1 MTESTPARSDEKPV
15 PSCPRP
21 AIVRPVQPQLP
32 FPQPHPLHAGD
43 ELQALRTAGPI
54 HRVRTP
60 VGDEAWLV
68 TGYAVVRELMDDDR
82 LGRSHRSP
90 ETAPRS
96 RASALFGGPI
106 GDFDAEPAGHK
117 RMRSLLQP
125 HFSPGRLRALEPK
138 VQALTEDLL
147 DQLAG
152 GGPPADLHAKL
163 AGPLPALVICEL
175 LGVPYDDRDTF
186 RVWVDSAAFD
196 TDPVESGQGMI
207 ALVDYGVSL
216 VAEKRRHPGD
226 DVISHLCE
234 VDDLADVEIA
244 VLAVSLLFAGYETTV
259 VQIWM
264 HTVQLLSDRSR
275 WQALLAD
282 PALIPQA
289 TEELIRASLV
299 GGTGIPRYARDVIDV
314 AGVTI
319 AEGDLVLLDPGS
331 ANQDSAF
338 FKDPDII
345 DFRRTGPKP
354 LSFGY
359 GGRYCLGAPLA
370 RMELN
375 SVFSQMI
382 PRFPDM
388 RLAVDVTDLSI
399 NTDALGSGLVALPVT
414 WGDG

>member
-1 MTESTPARSDEKPV
+1 
-15 PSCPRP
+15 
-21 AIVRPVQPQLP
+21 
-32 FPQPHPLHAGD
+32 
-43 ELQALRTAGPI
+43 LQALRTAGPI

-60 VGDEAWLV
+60 VGDDAWLV
-68 TGYAVVRELMDDDR
+68 TGYAQVRELMDDDR

-96 RASALFGGPI
+96 RASVLFGGPI
-106 GDFDAEPAGHK
+106 GDFDAEPAGHT
-117 RMRSLLQP
+117 RMRALLQP
-125 HFSPGRLRALEPK
+125 HFSPRRLRALEPK
-138 VQALTEDLL
+138 VEALTRGLL
-147 DQLAG
+147 DQLADD
-152 GGPPADLHAKL
+152 GPPADLHARL

-186 RVWVDSAAFD
+186 RVWVDSAAFN

-226 DVISHLCE
+226 DVISHLCD

-244 VLAVSLLFAGYETTV
+244 VLAVALLFAGYETTV
-259 VQIWM
+259 IQIWLQ
-264 HTVQLLSDRSR
+264 TVQLLSGSR
-275 WQALLAD
+275 KWQTLLDD
-282 PALIPQA
+282 PSLIPKA
-289 TEELIRASLV
+289 TEELIRASMI
-299 GGTGIPRYARDVIDV
+299 GGVGIPRYARDTINIADI
-314 AGVTI
+314 TI

-331 ANQDSAF
+331 ANNDPAF
-338 FKDPDII
+338 FKDPDVV
-345 DFRRTGPKP
+345 DFNRTGPQP

-388 RLAVDVTDLSI
+388 QLAVDVTDLSI
-399 NTDALGSGLVALPVT
+399 NTEALGSGLVALPVT
-414 WGDG
+414 WGGR

>member
-1 MTESTPARSDEKPV
+1 M
-15 PSCPRP
+15 
-21 AIVRPVQPQLP
+21 
-32 FPQPHPLHAGD
+32 
-43 ELQALRTAGPI
+43 QALRTAGPI

-68 TGYAVVRELMDDDR
+68 TGYAQVRELMDDDR

-106 GDFDAEPAGHK
+106 GDFDAEPAGHT
-117 RMRSLLQP
+117 RMRALLQP
-125 HFSPGRLRALEPK
+125 HFSPRRLRALEPK
-138 VQALTEDLL
+138 VEALTRGLL
-147 DQLAG
+147 DQLADD
-152 GGPPADLHAKL
+152 GPPADLHARL

-186 RVWVDSAAFD
+186 RVWVDSAAFNA
-196 TDPVESGQGMI
+196 DPVESGQGMI

-216 VAEKRRHPGD
+216 VADKRRHPGD
-226 DVISHLCE
+226 DVISHLCD

-244 VLAVSLLFAGYETTV
+244 VLAVTLLFAGYETTV
-259 VQIWM
+259 IQIWLQ
-264 HTVQLLSDRSR
+264 TVQLLSGSHK
-275 WQALLAD
+275 WQALLDD
-282 PALIPQA
+282 PSLIPKA
-289 TEELIRASLV
+289 TEELIRASMI
-299 GGTGIPRYARDVIDV
+299 GGVGIPRYARDTINIADI
-314 AGVTI
+314 TI

-331 ANQDSAF
+331 ANNDPAF
-338 FKDPDII
+338 FKDPDVV
-345 DFRRTGPKP
+345 DFNRTGPQP

-388 RLAVDVTDLSI
+388 QLAVDAASLSI
-399 NTDALGSGLVALPVT
+399 NTEALGSGLVALPVT
-414 WGDG
+414 WGGR

>member
-1 MTESTPARSDEKPV
+1 M
-15 PSCPRP
+15 
-21 AIVRPVQPQLP
+21 
-32 FPQPHPLHAGD
+32 
-43 ELQALRTAGPI
+43 QALRTAGPI

-60 VGDEAWLV
+60 VGDDAWLV
-68 TGYAVVRELMDDDR
+68 TGYAQVRELMDDDR
-82 LGRSHRSP
+82 LGRSHRTP

-96 RASALFGGPI
+96 RASVLFGGPI
-106 GDFDAEPAGHK
+106 GDFDAEPAGHT
-117 RMRSLLQP
+117 RMRALLQP
-125 HFSPGRLRALEPK
+125 HFSPRRLRALEPK
-138 VQALTEDLL
+138 VEALTRGLL
-147 DQLAG
+147 DQLADD
-152 GGPPADLHAKL
+152 GPPADLHARL

-186 RVWVDSAAFD
+186 RVWVDSAAFN

-226 DVISHLCE
+226 DVISHLCD

-244 VLAVSLLFAGYETTV
+244 VLAVALLFAGYETTV
-259 VQIWM
+259 IQIWLQ
-264 HTVQLLSDRSR
+264 TVQLLSGSR
-275 WQALLAD
+275 KWQTLLDD
-282 PALIPQA
+282 PSLIPKA
-289 TEELIRASLV
+289 TEELIRASMI
-299 GGTGIPRYARDVIDV
+299 GGVGIPRYARDTINIADI
-314 AGVTI
+314 TI

-331 ANQDSAF
+331 ANNDPAF
-338 FKDPDII
+338 FKDPDVV
-345 DFRRTGPKP
+345 DFNRTGPQP

-388 RLAVDVTDLSI
+388 QLAVDVTDLSI
-399 NTDALGSGLVALPVT
+399 NTEALGSGLVALPVT
-414 WGDG
+414 WGGR

>member
-1 MTESTPARSDEKPV
+1 MT
-15 PSCPRP
+15 
-21 AIVRPVQPQLP
+21 PQLP
-32 FPQPHPLHAGD
+32 FPQPHPLRAGD
-43 ELQALRTAGPI
+43 ELLALRTDGPI

-68 TGYAVVRELMDDDR
+68 TGYAEVRELMDDDR

-90 ETAPRS
+90 QTAPRS

-106 GDFDAEPAGHK
+106 GDFDAEPAGHS
-117 RMRSLLQP
+117 RMRTLLQP
-125 HFSPGRLRALEPK
+125 HFSPRRMRALEPK
-138 VQALTEDLL
+138 VEALTKSLL
-147 DQLAG
+147 DQLADD
-152 GGPPADLHAKL
+152 GPPADLHAKL

-196 TDPVESGQGMI
+196 TDPVQSGQGMV

-216 VAEKRRHPGD
+216 VAQKRRQPGD

-259 VQIWM
+259 MQIWM
-264 HTVQLLSDRSR
+264 HAVQLMSERSR
-275 WQALLAD
+275 WQALLND
-282 PALIPQA
+282 PSLIPKA
-289 TEELIRASLV
+289 TEELIRASMI
-299 GGTGIPRYARDVIDV
+299 GGVGIPRYARDAIDI

-319 AEGDLVLLDPGS
+319 ADGDLVLLDPGS
-331 ANQDSAF
+331 ANNDPAF
-338 FKDPDII
+338 FTEPNVV
-345 DFRRTGPKP
+345 DFNRTGPKP

-382 PRFPDM
+382 PRFSDM
-388 RLAVDVTDLSI
+388 RLTADAATLSI
-399 NTDALGSGLVALPVT
+399 NTDALGSGLVALPVS

>member
-1 MTESTPARSDEKPV
+1 VTT
-15 PSCPRP
+15 
-21 AIVRPVQPQLP
+21 QLP
-32 FPQPHPLHAGD
+32 FPQPHPLRAGE

-60 VGDEAWLV
+60 VGDDAWLV
-68 TGYAVVRELMDDDR
+68 TGYAQVRELMDDDR

-96 RASALFGGPI
+96 RASVLFGGPI
-106 GDFDAEPAGHK
+106 GDFDAEPAGHT
-117 RMRSLLQP
+117 RMRALLQP
-125 HFSPGRLRALEPK
+125 HFSPRRLRALEPK
-138 VQALTEDLL
+138 VEALTGGLL
-147 DQLAG
+147 DQLADD
-152 GGPPADLHAKL
+152 GPPADLHARL

-186 RVWVDSAAFD
+186 RVWVDSAAFN

-226 DVISHLCE
+226 DVISHLCD

-244 VLAVSLLFAGYETTV
+244 VLAVALLFAGYETTV
-259 VQIWM
+259 IQIWLQ
-264 HTVQLLSDRSR
+264 TVQLLSGSR
-275 WQALLAD
+275 KWQTLLDD
-282 PALIPQA
+282 PSLIPKA
-289 TEELIRASLV
+289 TEELIRASMI
-299 GGTGIPRYARDVIDV
+299 GGVGIPRYARDTINIADI
-314 AGVTI
+314 TI

-331 ANQDSAF
+331 ANNDPAF
-338 FKDPDII
+338 FKDPDVV
-345 DFRRTGPKP
+345 DFNRTGPQP

-388 RLAVDVTDLSI
+388 QLAVDVTDLSI
-399 NTDALGSGLVALPVT
+399 NTEALGSGLVALPVT
-414 WGDG
+414 WGGR

>member
-1 MTESTPARSDEKPV
+1 
-15 PSCPRP
+15 
-21 AIVRPVQPQLP
+21 
-32 FPQPHPLHAGD
+32 
-43 ELQALRTAGPI
+43 LQALRTAGPI

-68 TGYAVVRELMDDDR
+68 TGYAQVRELMDDDR

-106 GDFDAEPAGHK
+106 GDFDAEPAGHT
-117 RMRSLLQP
+117 RMRALLQP
-125 HFSPGRLRALEPK
+125 HFSPRRLRALEPK
-138 VQALTEDLL
+138 VEALTRGLL
-147 DQLAG
+147 DQLADD
-152 GGPPADLHAKL
+152 GPPADLHARL

-186 RVWVDSAAFD
+186 RVWVDSAAFNA
-196 TDPVESGQGMI
+196 DPVESGQGMI

-216 VAEKRRHPGD
+216 VADKRRHPGD
-226 DVISHLCE
+226 DVISHLCD

-244 VLAVSLLFAGYETTV
+244 VLAVALLFAGYETTV
-259 VQIWM
+259 IQIWLQ
-264 HTVQLLSDRSR
+264 TVQLLSGSR
-275 WQALLAD
+275 KWQMLLDD
-282 PALIPQA
+282 PSLIPKA
-289 TEELIRASLV
+289 TEELIRASMI
-299 GGTGIPRYARDVIDV
+299 GGVGIPRYARDTINIADI
-314 AGVTI
+314 TI

-331 ANQDSAF
+331 ANNDPAF
-338 FKDPDII
+338 FKDPDVV
-345 DFRRTGPKP
+345 DFNRTGPQP

-388 RLAVDVTDLSI
+388 QLAVDAASLSI
-399 NTDALGSGLVALPVT
+399 NTEALGSGLVALPVT
-414 WGDG
+414 WGGR

>member
-1 MTESTPARSDEKPV
+1 MR
-15 PSCPRP
+15 
-21 AIVRPVQPQLP
+21 PQLP
-32 FPQPHPLHAGD
+32 FPQPHPLRAGD
-43 ELQALRTAGPI
+43 ELQALRTDGPI

-68 TGYAVVRELMDDDR
+68 TGYAQVRELMDDDR

-106 GDFDAEPAGHK
+106 GDFDAEPAGHQ
-117 RMRSLLQP
+117 RMRALLQP
-125 HFSPGRLRALEPK
+125 HFSPRRLRALEPK
-138 VQALTEDLL
+138 VEALTRGLL
-147 DQLAG
+147 DQLAAD
-152 GGPPADLHAKL
+152 GPPADLHAKL

-175 LGVPYDDRDTF
+175 LGVPYGDRDTF
-186 RVWVDSAAFD
+186 RVWVDAAAFD
-196 TDPVESGQGMI
+196 PDQVASGQGMA

-216 VAEKRRHPGD
+216 VAEKRRRPGD
-226 DVISHLCE
+226 DVISHLCD

-259 VQIWM
+259 IQIWLQ
-264 HTVQLLSDRSR
+264 TVQLLSGSR
-275 WQALLAD
+275 KWQTLLDD
-282 PALIPQA
+282 PSLIPKA
-289 TEELIRASLV
+289 SEELIRACLI
-299 GGTGIPRYARDVIDV
+299 GGVGIPRYARDTIDI
-314 AGVTI
+314 AGITI

-331 ANQDSAF
+331 ANNDPAF
-338 FKDPDII
+338 FKDPDVV
-345 DFRRTGPKP
+345 DFNRIGPQP

-388 RLAVDVTDLSI
+388 RLAVDTAALSI

-414 WGDG
+414 WGGQ

>member
-1 MTESTPARSDEKPV
+1 
-15 PSCPRP
+15 
-21 AIVRPVQPQLP
+21 
-32 FPQPHPLHAGD
+32 
-43 ELQALRTAGPI
+43 LQALRTAGPI

-68 TGYAVVRELMDDDR
+68 TGYAQVRELMDDDR
-82 LGRSHRSP
+82 LGRSHRTP
-90 ETAPRS
+90 QTAPRS

-117 RMRSLLQP
+117 RMRALLQP
-125 HFSPGRLRALEPK
+125 HFSPRRLRALEPK
-138 VQALTEDLL
+138 VEALTRGLL
-147 DQLAG
+147 DQLADD
-152 GGPPADLHAKL
+152 GPPADLHAKL

-186 RVWVDSAAFD
+186 RVWVDSAAFNA
-196 TDPVESGQGMI
+196 DPVESGQGMI

-226 DVISHLCE
+226 DVISHLCD
-234 VDDLADVEIA
+234 VDDLEDVEIA

-259 VQIWM
+259 IQIWLQ
-264 HTVQLLSDRSR
+264 TVQLLSGSR
-275 WQALLAD
+275 KWQTLLDD
-282 PALIPQA
+282 PSLIPKA
-289 TEELIRASLV
+289 SEELIRACLI
-299 GGTGIPRYARDVIDV
+299 GGVGIPRYARDTIDI
-314 AGVTI
+314 ADITI

-331 ANQDSAF
+331 ANNDPAF
-338 FKDPDII
+338 FKDPDVV
-345 DFRRTGPKP
+345 DFNRIGPQP

-388 RLAVDVTDLSI
+388 QLAVDVADLSI
-399 NTDALGSGLVALPVT
+399 NTEALGSGLVALPVT
-414 WGDG
+414 WGGR

>member
-1 MTESTPARSDEKPV
+1 
-15 PSCPRP
+15 
-21 AIVRPVQPQLP
+21 
-32 FPQPHPLHAGD
+32 
-43 ELQALRTAGPI
+43 LQALRTAGPI

-68 TGYAVVRELMDDDR
+68 TGYAQVRELMDDDR

-96 RASALFGGPI
+96 RASVLFGGPI
-106 GDFDAEPAGHK
+106 GDFDAEPAGHT
-117 RMRSLLQP
+117 RMRALLQP
-125 HFSPGRLRALEPK
+125 HFSPRRLRALEPK
-138 VQALTEDLL
+138 VEALTRGLL
-147 DQLAG
+147 DQLADD
-152 GGPPADLHAKL
+152 GPPADLHARL

-186 RVWVDSAAFD
+186 RVWVDSAAFN

-226 DVISHLCE
+226 DVISHLCD

-244 VLAVSLLFAGYETTV
+244 VLAVALLFAGYETTV
-259 VQIWM
+259 IQIWLQ
-264 HTVQLLSDRSR
+264 TVQLLSGSR
-275 WQALLAD
+275 KWQTLLDD
-282 PALIPQA
+282 PSLIPKA
-289 TEELIRASLV
+289 TEELIRASMI
-299 GGTGIPRYARDVIDV
+299 GGVGIPRYARDTINIADI
-314 AGVTI
+314 TI

-331 ANQDSAF
+331 ANNDPAF
-338 FKDPDII
+338 FKDPDVV
-345 DFRRTGPKP
+345 DFNRTGPQP

-388 RLAVDVTDLSI
+388 QLAVDVTDLSI
-399 NTDALGSGLVALPVT
+399 NTEALGSGLVALPVT
-414 WGDG
+414 WGGR